1 MQHLPRH
8 LIIPFARA
16 GYAARGLI
24 YLVIGIFAI
33 GAAFW
38 SFEKKDTK
46 GAVLEVLQLPLGM
59 AMIIALLIGLAGYV
73 GWRLVQAV
81 FDTDDHGLSPAG
93 AAVRLGLLASAA
105 TYATLGIYTLS
116 LIGVFASGGNSNSS
130 ASDQLASVIGSTWAA
145 LAFSLIFAGVAAAH
159 WWKAYHA
166 KYRDH
171 IEVDSSNI
179 AYVDLVSRAGLVAR
193 GLVLAVISVLF
204 FKRFTAAG
212 AQQGEADLMS
222 ALNYIHQLPYGN
234 WLLAAIGTG
243 LLAFAAYSFVEA
255 RWRRINVHDA

>member
-1 MQHLPRH
+1 MQKLPRH
-8 LIIPFARA
+8 FIIPFARA

-59 AMIIALLIGLAGYV
+59 ALIIALLIGLAGYV
-73 GWRLVQAV
+73 SWRLVQAI
-81 FDTDDHGLSPAG
+81 FDTDDHGLSLIG
-93 AAVRLGLLASAA
+93 SAVRLGLLASAA
-105 TYATLGIYTLS
+105 TYTTLGIYTLS
-116 LIGVFASGGNSNSS
+116 LIGVFGAGGSGSS
-130 ASDQLASVIGSTWAA
+130 ASDRLAGVIGSTWAA
-145 LAFSLIFAGVAAAH
+145 LAFSAIFAGVAMAH

-171 IEVDSSNI
+171 IEADSQKMTYI
-179 AYVDLVSRAGLVAR
+179 DMVSRTGLVAR

-204 FKRFTAAG
+204 FKRFTTAG
-212 AQQGEADLMS
+212 AQQGEPGLMS
-222 ALNYIHQLPYGN
+222 ALNYIHQLPAGN
-234 WLLAAIGTG
+234 WLLAAMGFG
-243 LLAFAAYSFVEA
+243 LLAFALYSIVEA

>member
-16 GYAARGLI
+16 GYAAHGLI

-59 AMIIALLIGLAGYV
+59 ALIIALLIGLAGYV
-73 GWRLVQAV
+73 GWRLVQAI
-81 FDTDDHGLSPAG
+81 FDTDDHGFPPTG

-105 TYATLGIYTLS
+105 TYATLGVYILS

-130 ASDQLASVIGSTWAA
+130 ASDKLASVIGSTWAA
-145 LAFSLIFAGVAAAH
+145 LAFSLIFAGVAVAH

-171 IEVDSSNI
+171 IEVDNSNI
-179 AYVDLVSRAGLVAR
+179 TYVDLV
-193 GLVLAVISVLF
+193 
-204 FKRFTAAG
+204 
-212 AQQGEADLMS
+212 S
-222 ALNYIHQLPYGN
+222 ALNYIHQLPGGN
-234 WLLAAIGTG
+234 WLLAAIGIG
-243 LLAFAAYSFVEA
+243 LLAFATYSFVEA